1 MIVIPAV
8 DIKGGRCVRLLQG
21 REDSETVFSD
31 DPSAM
36 AERWETE
43 GAERL
48 HVVDLDGAFRKSP
61 QNMEAIKQI
70 IEAVHIPVQV
80 GGGIRTIETISRYL
94 ELGIDWVII
103 GTEAIRNPQLVEE
116 ACGLFPDRIIVGIDA
131 RKGMMAI
138 EGWTQNTEKRAV
150 DVAKNLEGHGVA
162 AIVFTDIQ
170 KDGMQAGPN
179 LEETRRIA
187 ESVSIPIIA
196 SGGVANIDDIRAV
209 ADLEPAGVIGVIT
222 GRALYAGSLKLEEAV
237 RAAKA
242 RHRSFP

>member
-1 MIVIPAV
+1 M
-8 DIKGGRCVRLLQG
+8 KGNEKIIEKLNQLLADELTAINQYMVH
-21 REDSETVFSD
+21 SEMC
-31 DPSAM
+31 AN
-36 AERWETE
+36 WNY
-43 GAERL
+43 ERL
-48 HVVDLDGAFRKSP
+48 H
-61 QNMEAIKQI
+61 
-70 IEAVHIPVQV
+70 
-80 GGGIRTIETISRYL
+80 ET
-94 ELGIDWVII
+94 
-103 GTEAIRNPQLVEE
+103 
-116 ACGLFPDRIIVGIDA
+116 
-131 RKGMMAI
+131 
-138 EGWTQNTEKRAV
+138 TEKRAV